1 MDGQEEKRRRS
12 RHNNSETV
20 TKKRKNTPIT
30 APAMSDDDF
39 DDEAYSFAAHRPAT
53 LGSLRRV
60 HCDCVIEL
68 RPPGSASGAITR
80 IEAHRAVLAGMTY
93 FAALFERAD
102 PDRVEQKDG
111 DGKRAF
117 RVVYVVEAP
126 FSADSLAFLVDCLYV
141 PRRLDCI
148 GSCADPVDV
157 VQASLFV
164 GMPDDH
170 ATGLIEA
177 ALAGLFSNLSTSHDN
192 ENRNAEAVDQLG
204 AFVRHILGS
213 DIDRRDKIF
222 MLERA
227 LGMLSDAVRDAIA
240 VDHAD
245 LVPSAHYRPEAA
257 VGDLVTDDDG
267 HQWRTLRI
275 AVDSFGSA
283 DEASTIAWQGL
294 VFGVSLRFTNYGND
308 PMLMADV
315 SCAPEGEILGVWPW
329 EQAVPDGTVD
339 AEPRAVKF
347 EVRVYHPTRGSSTE
361 MMWAGPR
368 GADKRTAKKQMERY
382 TADGRTLPKGAT
394 LAPHAFG
401 GMAQGTQRRVD
412 RSTQTAFLTKYQ
424 YGAGTMRSLVACEVD
439 IRVEEI

>member
-1 MDGQEEKRRRS
+1 
-12 RHNNSETV
+12 
-20 TKKRKNTPIT
+20 
-30 APAMSDDDF
+30 MSDDDF

-68 RPPGSASGAITR
+68 RPPDSASGTITR

-126 FSADSLAFLVDCLYV
+126 FSADSLVFLVDCLYV

-164 GMPDDH
+164 GMPADH
-170 ATGLIEA
+170 ATGLVES
-177 ALAGLFSNLSTSHDN
+177 ALAGLFSDLSKSHGSG
-192 ENRNAEAVDQLG
+192 NRDAGAVDQLG

-213 DIDRRDKIF
+213 DIDRRDKTF

-227 LGMLSDAVRDAIA
+227 LGMLSDADRDAIA

-267 HQWRTLRI
+267 RQWRTLRI

-283 DEASTIAWQGL
+283 DEASAIAWQGL
-294 VFGVSLRFTNYGND
+294 VFGVHLRFTNYDND

-315 SCAPEGEILGVWPW
+315 WCAPEGEILGVWPW
-329 EQAVPDGTVD
+329 EQAAPT
-339 AEPRAVKF
+339 APSTLNREPSSLRCASTIRRGVQAPKGCG
-347 EVRVYHPTRGSSTE
+347 VVSLARTSAPPRNRWSATQQTAARCPKAPPWRPTPLAGWLRV
-361 MMWAGPR
+361 
-368 GADKRTAKKQMERY
+368 
-382 TADGRTLPKGAT
+382 PKGARI
-394 LAPHAFG
+394 ARPKRPF
-401 GMAQGTQRRVD
+401 
-412 RSTQTAFLTKYQ
+412 
-424 YGAGTMRSLVACEVD
+424 
-439 IRVEEI
+439 